1 MTIINNLF
9 PTPVLAAEL
18 GRPFTKKEINF
29 VKNTFNK
36 CRKNEGNLLSLDNFI
51 LNNKELKNIK
61 KFIESQCKYYLE
73 NIICPNNDIEL
84 YITISWLN
92 YTLKNGFHHA
102 HTHQNSVISGV
113 FYFDVDEKTDSIL
126 FLKNEYNQID
136 TSPKNFNSWNSKTW
150 WLPIKN
156 GQLLMFPSNL
166 NHAVQTKKTDG
177 TRISLSF
184 NTFLKGELGSIAKT
198 THLNI
203 TKNNI
208 YK

>member
-9 PTPVLAAEL
+9 PTPVLASEL
-18 GRPFTKKEINF
+18 ERPFTKKEINF

-184 NTFLKGELGSIAKT
+184 NTFLKGELGSMAKT
-198 THLNI
+198 NYLNI

>member
-36 CRKNEGNLLSLDNFI
+36 CRENAGNLISLDNFI

-73 NIICPNNDIEL
+73 NVMCPDNDIEL

-102 HTHQNSVISGV
+102 HTHHNSVVSGV
-113 FYFDVDEKTDSIL
+113 FYFDVDEKKDSIS
-126 FLKNEYNQID
+126 FIKNEYSQID
-136 TSPKNFNSWNSKTW
+136 ILPKNFNPWNSKTW

-156 GQLLMFPSNL
+156 GQLLMFPSSL
-166 NHAVQTKKTDG
+166 IHSVPTKKEEG
-177 TRISLSF
+177 NRISLSF
-184 NTFLKGELGSIAKT
+184 NTFLKGELGDVRQTS
-198 THLNI
+198 HLNI